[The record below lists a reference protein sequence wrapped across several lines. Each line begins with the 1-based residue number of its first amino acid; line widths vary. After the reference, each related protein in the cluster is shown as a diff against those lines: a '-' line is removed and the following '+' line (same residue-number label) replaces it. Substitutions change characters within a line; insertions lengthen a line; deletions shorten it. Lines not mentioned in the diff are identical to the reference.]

1 MTATPINASFS
12 FGFIGLSKKH
22 QNADTLKHEY
32 GHKLQMNNLGVLNYV
47 FDVAIPSVTINALQ
61 RAGKLPYDYYSYPWE
76 KEANTLGGSALS
88 QGWKSPLPQGSDTSL
103 WELVKIFF

>member
-1 MTATPINASFS
+1 MSGFFILTSLIINASFS
-12 FGFIGLSKKH
+12 FGFIGLSKKQ

-47 FDVAIPSVTINALQ
+47 FDVAIPSITINLLDKT
-61 RAGKLPYDYYSYPWE
+61 GKLTYDYYSYPRE

-88 QGWKSPLPQGSDTSL
+88 
-103 WELVKIFF
+103 